1 MKDYKDTL
9 YMGKTAF
16 EMRGNLNNKEPQIQ
30 KKWKDIDLYNK
41 VIRKNEGKREYTLHD
56 GPPYANG
63 DIHLGHALNKI
74 LKDFVVRYYNM
85 NGYKSVYIPGWDTHG
100 LPIEN
105 ALQKAGVSR
114 KDKPLA
120 EFRKLCEEYAYKQV
134 ERQKA
139 GFERL
144 GVLGDFDH
152 PYITLQHDFERDQ
165 ILVFAKMAEKGLIY
179 KGLKPVYWSP
189 SSESALAEAEIE
201 YKDIKSNSIYFK
213 WNIVDGKDIYK
224 DASLMIWTTTPWTLP
239 CNLAVAAGPL
249 IDYVV
254 FETSNFGKLICASDL
269 LSALSQKLKLE
280 NVKEIAHVRGSDLLG
295 LKYKHSLYDRVSPV
309 INADYVTTTDGTG
322 FVHIAPGYG
331 EEDYIAGKQ
340 YGLDI
345 MVAVDSK
352 GYQMENAGKYAGM
365 FYADSEDAIM
375 ADMKENG
382 SLMLYDPIVHSYP
395 HDWRTKKPVIF
406 RATPQWFASID
417 PIKDEILN
425 AIKNVN
431 WNPSW
436 GDIRIS
442 NMIKDRH
449 DWCISRQRAWGVPIP
464 VFYAENGDAIL
475 DQKVLA
481 HVAKLFEQ
489 FGSNVWFER
498 DAKDLLPEGF
508 THPGSPNG
516 KFTKEN
522 DIMDVWFDSGS
533 SYMLLER
540 RGLKFPADLYLEG
553 SDQYRGWFNS
563 SIITSVATKGC
574 APYKTVVSHGFTL
587 DGQGRKMSKSL
598 GNTVDP
604 IKVCN
609 QSGADILRL
618 WVASVEYRADMP
630 LSQDILKQVSEA
642 YRKIRN
648 TLRFLMSNT
657 SDFNPA
663 NSLVYDKLKTID
675 KYEYIKLQRFIAD
688 VKGNYEKF
696 NFGEVYREVN
706 AYITQLSSFYLD
718 FTKDILYIEDPKSD
732 ERLSVQ
738 TVFYQILD
746 ALIKL
751 LSPILPHTMSEAY
764 DILPYHTE
772 EDVYLTDM
780 PNANLDLDTKLEENI
795 DEFMKYRDIV
805 NKALEEARSQ
815 NVIGKSFNAKL
826 TLTLD
831 KKANEV
837 FALVKENA
845 KQLLIVSQLEYVDG
859 NEFKVQVEPAVGQ
872 VCARCWM
879 IVPSIDEEELCPRC
893 RKILNNR

>member
-9 YMGKTAF
+9 FMGKTSF
-16 EMRGNLNNKEPQIQ
+16 EMRGNLTNKEPLIQ

-105 ALQKAGVSR
+105 ALQKSGVSR

-134 ERQKA
+134 ERQKK

-144 GVLGDFDH
+144 GVLGDFDN

-165 ILVFAKMAEKGLIY
+165 IKVFAKMAERGLIY

-201 YKDIKSNSIYFK
+201 YKDITSKAIFFK
-213 WNIVDGKDIYK
+213 FALVDAKGVFEN
-224 DASLMIWTTTPWTLP
+224 ASLMIWTTTPWTLP

-254 FETSNFGKLICASDL
+254 FDSNKGRLICASDL
-269 LSALSQKLKLE
+269 LNSLVKKLNLE
-280 NVKEIAHVRGSDLLG
+280 DVKEVAHVRGSDLLG

-331 EEDYIAGKQ
+331 EEDYVAGKQ

-352 GYQMENAGKYAGM
+352 GYQTEAAGKYAGM
-365 FYADSEDAIM
+365 FYEESEDAIV

-382 SLMLYDPIVHSYP
+382 SLLLLDPITHSYP

-436 GDIRIS
+436 GDVRIS
-442 NMIKDRH
+442 NMIRDRH

-481 HVAKLFEQ
+481 HVADLFGKY
-489 FGSNVWFER
+489 GSNIWFEKE
-498 DAKDLLPEGF
+498 AKDLLPEGF

-563 SIITSVATKGC
+563 SIITAVATKGC

-663 NSLVYDKLKTID
+663 DSLNYDELKVID
-675 KYEYIKLQRFIAD
+675 KYEYIKLQKFID
-688 VKGNYEKF
+688 SVKSNYEKF

-718 FTKDILYIEDPKSD
+718 FTKDILYIEDPKSA

-746 ALIKL
+746 SMIKL
-751 LSPILPHTMSEAY
+751 LAPILPHTMSEAY
-764 DILPYHTE
+764 DTLPFHKE

-780 PNANLDLDTKLEENI
+780 PTANKNLDTKLEEQI
-795 DEFMKYRDIV
+795 DEFMKYRDLV

-826 TLTLD
+826 TLTMD

-837 FALVKENA
+837 FKLVKDNA

-859 NEFKVQVEPAVGQ
+859 DEFKVNVEPATGYT
-872 VCARCWM
+872 CARCWM
-879 IVPSIDEEELCPRC
+879 IVPSVDSDELCPRC
-893 RKILNNR
+893 KSILNKR